1 MKILKTNLVAPD
13 QVGWVIYKEGVA
25 EVAVKIILSPTTGEL
40 FASLPT
46 AYSKG
51 NIVQVV
57 RYPNKSDWLRIAQ
70 AAVKFFKES
79 SD

>member
-25 EVAVKIILSPTTGEL
+25 EIAVKIILSPTTGEL

-51 NIVQVV
+51 KSVQVV
-57 RYPNKSDWLRIAQ
+57 RYENKPDWLCIAQ
-70 AAVKFFKES
+70 SVVKFFKENS
-79 SD
+79 N